1 MEGDSGYRCSDILI
15 VTLEDTY
22 DVEFLKIVDPIIQN
36 FLNQIVSAQITED
49 LFELFH
55 YK

>member
-22 DVEFLKIVDPIIQN
+22 DKEFLKIADPIIQN
-36 FLNQIVSAQITED
+36 FKTKLKAN
-49 LFELFH
+49 
-55 YK
+55 K